1 MHFNSQ
7 FSLQNSSFKKFHYL
21 WALMK
26 RKVLLSPKQLELTLD
41 RLCHQLI
48 ENHDN
53 FQDCVI
59 IGLQPRGIYLARR
72 LQSELSNLTKSEIS
86 YGEIDPTFYRD
97 DFRTKGHPIAPSS
110 MNMDFVTVENKN
122 VILVD
127 DVLFSGRTIRA
138 GLDALLDFGRPKKVE
153 LLVLIDRRYSRHLP
167 IQPDYVGKKVD
178 TIVSQN
184 IKTELTEAG
193 DKTDGVWLLSSDE
206 R

>member
-1 MHFNSQ
+1 
-7 FSLQNSSFKKFHYL
+7 
-21 WALMK
+21 MK
-26 RKVLLSPKQLELTLD
+26 RKVLLSNKQLELTLD

-53 FQDCVI
+53 FNNTVI

-72 LQSELSNLTKSEIS
+72 LHKKITALLKGVIIP
-86 YGEIDPTFYRD
+86 YGELDATFYRD
-97 DFRTKGHPIAPSS
+97 DFRTKGHPISPSS
-110 MNMDFVTVENKN
+110 MNMNIGIEGKN
-122 VILVD
+122 VILID
-127 DVLFSGRTIRA
+127 DVLYTGRTIRA
-138 GLDALLDFGRPKKVE
+138 GLDALLDFGRAKKVE

-184 IKTELTEAG
+184 VKAEWKEA
-193 DKTDGVWLLSSDE
+193 DGSDAVWLINDE